1 MATFVID
8 SGFTAKTLQL
18 VEPKT
23 NTTSGATN
31 GSAVYVGDITGPLN
45 VYVSLGASSGTS
57 ATMDIKI
64 QEADAASGATWT
76 DVPSSSI
83 ATMTDTSDN
92 TINTAFVKSILKP
105 YIRAVTTL
113 GGTTPS
119 FTYSVTGIAQYR
131 QAGSAAGFSISPGA

>member
-1 MATFVID
+1 MATFVVD
-8 SGFTAKTLQL
+8 SGFTAKTIQ
-18 VEPKT
+18 VIPNAT
-23 NTTSGATN
+23 NTTVGATN
-31 GSAVYVGDITGPLN
+31 GTAFYVGDVTGPLN
-45 VYVSLGASSGTS
+45 LYVSLGAASGTS
-57 ATMDIKI
+57 ATMDIKL

-92 TINTAFVKSILKP
+92 SINTAFIKSVLKP

-119 FTYSVTGIAQYR
+119 FAVSGMVIAQKR
-131 QAGSAAGFSISPGA
+131 QAGSAAGFSVSPS